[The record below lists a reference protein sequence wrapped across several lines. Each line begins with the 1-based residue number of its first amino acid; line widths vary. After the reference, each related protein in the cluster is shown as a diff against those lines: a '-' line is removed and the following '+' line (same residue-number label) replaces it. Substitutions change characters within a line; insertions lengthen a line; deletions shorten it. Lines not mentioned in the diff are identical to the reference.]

1 MKRKPIKTVPADL
14 PPMKPDAIQSDP
26 IHRWGALAAAT
37 LALVLFLNI
46 LPNTFIWDDWEQIFG
61 NSFLRSS
68 DGIGRIFSTNV
79 WGFEGKGTNYYRPM
93 MHLTFYVALRWFAFN
108 PAGYH
113 LASILMHALVSA
125 LMYLLI
131 RKWSRD
137 SLIALGAALLFA
149 AHPIHT
155 ENVCWISNYP
165 DLEASLFILLG
176 LLIYCS
182 VPGRPTLSKPW
193 RAAAVAGVGGCFFM
207 GLLSKETGIVL
218 PVVCLSWELFERRKV
233 VQIIRERWTD
243 YVSMTVAFIAY
254 TALRVRALGGIVPY
268 RQMNDLPPGTELYT
282 KVALYYRYW
291 EKLLWPVQLT
301 AFHKF
306 PASAH
311 WWEWR
316 VLAGVALLLLTF
328 WATVRLWQ
336 ARRPEA
342 LGLLIFA
349 FALAPAFSLPYGSF
363 NLLGE
368 RYLYLPSLGFCW
380 LLSWLLSTFMRGTGT
395 KRGALL
401 LVGILG
407 AYSLRTEAR
416 NLDWRSEIPFY
427 KKSIA
432 MAPDLAELHVLLGEA
447 YLRHE
452 MYPQALEETSIA
464 AALKPEYT
472 EAANNLGQ
480 IYSHMNQPEKAAEQ
494 YRLAVQYSGKL
505 GLGFA
510 VARAE
515 NNLAFELNRMG
526 QSGDAILA
534 YRKAIELNPEFS
546 GAYNNLGYL
555 FLEQGQYEEAEK
567 DLLRALQLEPTFHQ
581 AASNLG
587 LVYARMGRF
596 DLATA
601 YLTEAVRLEPRGGET
616 FARLGEVAL
625 AQGDREKAKQLFRHS
640 LELQPDNKRAAA
652 AIAALAAQ

>member
-1 MKRKPIKTVPADL
+1 M
-14 PPMKPDAIQSDP
+14 
-26 IHRWGALAAAT
+26 
-37 LALVLFLNI
+37 VLFLNI
-46 LPNTFIWDDWEQIFG
+46 LPNTFIWDDWEQIFE

-68 DGIGRIFSTNV
+68 DGIGRIFATNV
-79 WGFEGKGTNYYRPM
+79 WGFEGKGTNYYRPL
-93 MHLTFYVALRWFAFN
+93 MHLTFYVALRWFGFN

-113 LASILMHALVSA
+113 LISILLHALASA
-125 LMYLLI
+125 LVFLLI

-155 ENVCWISNYP
+155 ENVCWISGYP

-182 VPGRPTLSKPW
+182 SPRKAW
-193 RAAAVAGVGGCFFM
+193 RAAAAASVGGCFFL

-218 PVVCLSWELFERRKV
+218 PVVCLAWELFERRGIRA
-233 VQIIRERWTD
+233 IIRERWAE
-243 YVSMTVAFIAY
+243 YAAMTVAFAAY
-254 TALRVRALGGIVPY
+254 TTLRYRALGGILPFGTISG
-268 RQMNDLPPGTELYT
+268 LPPGTELYT
-282 KVALYYRYW
+282 RIALYYRYW
-291 EKLLWPVQLT
+291 EKLVWPVQLT

-316 VLAGVALLLLTF
+316 VPAGAALLLLTV
-328 WATVRLWQ
+328 WGIVRLWQ

-342 LGLLIFA
+342 LGLVIFA
-349 FALAPAFSLPYGSF
+349 VALAPAFSLPYGDF

-380 LLSWLLSTFMRGTGT
+380 LLAWRLSTFMRGMGQ

-401 LVGILG
+401 LVALLG

-427 KKSIA
+427 QKCIA
-432 MAPDLAELHVLLGEA
+432 MAPDLPELHVLLGEA
-447 YLRHE
+447 YLRRE
-452 MYPQALEETSIA
+452 MLPQALNETRTA
-464 AALKPEYT
+464 AALKPDYT

-480 IYSHMNQPEKAAEQ
+480 IYSQMNQPEKAAEQ
-494 YRLAVQYSGKL
+494 YRLAIQYAQNL
-505 GLGFA
+505 HLGFA
-510 VARAE
+510 VARAY
-515 NNLAFELNRMG
+515 NNLAYELNRLG
-526 QSGDAILA
+526 QTGNAILT
-534 YRKAIELNPEFS
+534 YRKAIDLNPEFS

-555 FLEQGQYEEAEK
+555 YFEQGQYDAAEK
-567 DLLRALQLEPTFHQ
+567 NLQRALQLEPTFPN

-587 LVYARMGRF
+587 LVYARMGKLDF
-596 DLATA
+596 ATA
-601 YLTEAVRLEPRGGET
+601 YLNEAVRLEPRSGET

-640 LELQPDNKRAAA
+640 LELQPDNKRALA
-652 AIAALAAQ
+652 AIAALAR